1 MLVVH
6 VSVQVLPES
15 VAAFKLATETN
26 ARLSRQEPGVA
37 RFDVVQQLDDPT
49 RFVLVEAYYDE
60 QAPLLHKQ
68 TAHYQAWAE
77 QVAPMM
83 AAPRQ
88 STRYQNVSPTD
99 AEWAYSSR
107 ST

>member
-6 VSVQVLPES
+6 VSVQVLPDCIE
-15 VAAFKLATETN
+15 AFKLSTETN

-37 RFDVVQQLDDPT
+37 RFDVVQQVDDPT

-68 TAHYQAWAE
+68 TTHYQAWAE
-77 QVAPMM
+77 AVSPMM
-83 AAPRQ
+83 AKPRQ
-88 STRYQNVSPTD
+88 SVRYQSVSPSPE
-99 AEWAYSSR
+99 EWAHTAR